1 MILNPLEEKE
11 RVLAKLLR
19 KTYKR
24 GSDTLSAD
32 DWQYGLIEAA
42 AYTGNES
49 ILRFLDKFNDLE
61 EDQDQG
67 EDFYGFSSP
76 RRGDINGSLRLGV
89 SLPEKYPFGLSPDQI
104 NRNVFVQ
111 GIIGHGKTNSLV
123 KLHEGL
129 YDQGIPFLSV
139 STAKKDMRHL
149 IRYFP
154 DIQVIKAKDLRF
166 NLLEKNEWSQLMMV
180 ISDTIEIFSQ
190 EIDLM
195 LRSKSVLTDA
205 LKKTWETF
213 GNVGPGVN
221 PTIEDMLDLLNEKRH
236 EPGFKRDDFVLK
248 LIQRIEMLLF
258 LSGDLF
264 RCSTGH
270 KLEKLLEY
278 PVVLELDDFS
288 DSVTNLLMI
297 ALLWRILRYRV
308 EKGVRGELQ
317 HVIIIDEAKRVL
329 NRVMEK
335 SVFSRVPQIVILISI
350 ARDLGEGIVAADQQV
365 SLISDTF
372 LSCSCTKIAFH
383 SSGKDTQETARI
395 FGLSSQQTSMLHEL
409 PKGVAIIKQDEG
421 HPKPFL
427 VKMDKIEFQKD
438 VTDKEVEAHSR
449 KFREWL
455 DRDVQPRST
464 VIIEK
469 LKLNTGKRLITK
481 DEEIFLCSIARNPFL
496 TITERF
502 RALGLTNY
510 LGGRL
515 IKSLNYKGFLKKM
528 KILTGKRGSQPVLLQ
543 VTDKGTDYLRKNG
556 IKIQAR
562 GKGGIVHQWWQKK
575 IEEFYQSTGKEAV
588 VEPNIDG
595 VNADVLVIDANGK
608 RVAIEVA
615 LSLNGQL
622 ENIQRDLKYFDRI
635 IMAAETKPLM
645 DKIVAASRSAL
656 GQEELKKVRFC
667 LLGDFLS

>member
-1 MILNPLEEKE
+1 M
-11 RVLAKLLR
+11 R
-19 KTYKR
+19 KSHKH
-24 GSDTLSAD
+24 GSDQLSSD
-32 DWQYGLIEAA
+32 DWQYDLLEAA
-42 AYTGNES
+42 ALTGNRTV
-49 ILRFLDKFNDLE
+49 LRVLDKIRALKGDEN
-61 EDQDQG
+61 QG
-67 EDFYGFSSP
+67 EDFFGFSSP
-76 RRGDINGSLRLGV
+76 RKKDIDGSIRLGV
-89 SLPEKYPFGLSPDQI
+89 SLPEQYPFGLSPDQI
-104 NRNVFVQ
+104 NRNVFIQ

-154 DIQVIKAKDLRF
+154 DIQVIRGEDLRF
-166 NLLEKNEWSQLMMV
+166 NLLEKNEWSQFMLS
-180 ISDTIEIFSQ
+180 ISDTIDIMSHET
-190 EIDLM
+190 DLM

-213 GNVGPGVN
+213 IKAGPGIN
-221 PTIEDMLDLLNEKRH
+221 PTLEDMLDLLNEKRN

-278 PVVLELDDFS
+278 PVVLELDDLS
-288 DSVTNLLMI
+288 DTVTNLLMI

-308 EKGVRGELQ
+308 ETGVRGRLQ
-317 HVIIIDEAKRVL
+317 HVLILDEAKRVL
-329 NRVMEK
+329 NRVQER

-350 ARDLGEGIVAADQQV
+350 ARDLGEGIVAADQQI

-383 SSGKDTQETARI
+383 SSGKDTQETAKI
-395 FGLSSQQTSMLHEL
+395 FGLNPQQTSMLQEL
-409 PKGVAIIKQDEG
+409 PKGFAIIKQDEG

-427 VKMDKIEFQKD
+427 VKMEKIEFPKD
-438 VTDKEVEAHSR
+438 VTDQEVEAHSR
-449 KFREWL
+449 KFIEWL
-455 DRDVQPRST
+455 NRDVQPRST
-464 VIIEK
+464 IIIEK
-469 LKLNTGKRLITK
+469 LKLNTGKRLVTK
-481 DEEIFLCSIARNPFL
+481 DEEIFLCNIARNPFM

-510 LGGRL
+510 LGGKL
-515 IKSLNYKGFLKKM
+515 IKSLIYKGFLKKVN
-528 KILTGKRGSQPVLLQ
+528 IRTGKRGNPPLLLQ
-543 VTDKGTDYLRKNG
+543 VTDRGTDYLKKNG
-556 IKIQAR
+556 VKIHAK
-562 GKGGIVHQWWQKK
+562 GKGGLVHQWWQKK
-575 IEEFYQSTGKEAV
+575 IEGFYREIGQEAV
-588 VEPNIDG
+588 IEPNIDG
-595 VNADVLVIDANGK
+595 VNTDVLVIDANGK
-608 RVAIEVA
+608 RIAIEVA

-635 IMAAETKPLM
+635 VMAAETKPLM
-645 DKIVAASRSAL
+645 DKIVEASRSAL
-656 GQEELKKVRFC
+656 GQEEFKKVKFC
-667 LLGDFLS
+667 ILGDFYHDN